1 MAGWIGRWNTGDD
14 PDTDLRRLYD
24 EKQQVNSDQLVVTP
38 IQTSHT
44 FEKAT
49 TATINLF

>member
-1 MAGWIGRWNTGDD
+1 VGGQNTGDD
-14 PDTDLRRLYD
+14 PDTDSRGLYH
-24 EKQQVNSDQLVVTP
+24 EKQQANSDQLVAMP